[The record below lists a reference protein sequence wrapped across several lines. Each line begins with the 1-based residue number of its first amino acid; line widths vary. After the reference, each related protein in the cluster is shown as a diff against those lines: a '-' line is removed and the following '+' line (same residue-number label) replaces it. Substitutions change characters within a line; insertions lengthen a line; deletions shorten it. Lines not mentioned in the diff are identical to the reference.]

1 MTALARKPNMNDY
14 SEKYKVLPF
23 EPVLSRY
30 RRARTC
36 EFIETKDIDLWVEVG
51 CGTQPLPN
59 LVEGRRWIVVE
70 PAAEFRALVTPVN
83 ATTYAA
89 VGDVPP
95 VAERCGIII
104 DSLLH
109 EVPDPVGLLR
119 AYGSIFTH
127 PENIYRIN
135 VPNALSF
142 HRQIANGMG
151 LIDSLHDVS
160 ATGHHLQQPRVY
172 RPESLQLELES
183 AGLEVLE
190 LTSSFPKLFTNG
202 QLQAIIDHGIVDEL
216 VFLAMDTLDASLGLA
231 GAELVAVCR
240 KH

>member
-1 MTALARKPNMNDY
+1 MNAY
-14 SEKYKVLPF
+14 SDKYKVLPF

-36 EFIETKDIDLWVEVG
+36 EFIAAQDIDLWVEVG

-59 LVEGRRWIVVE
+59 LIEGRRWIVVE
-70 PAAEFRALVTPVN
+70 PAAEFRALVTPKDT
-83 ATTYAA
+83 ASYAA
-89 VGDVPP
+89 VEDIAP

-109 EVPDPVGLLR
+109 ELPDPVGLLR
-119 AYGSIFTH
+119 AYGSRFTH
-127 PENIYRIN
+127 PDNVYRIN

-142 HRQIANGMG
+142 HRQIAHRMG
-151 LIDSLHDVS
+151 LIESLHDVS
-160 ATGHHLQQPRVY
+160 ATGRHLQQSRVY
-172 RPESLQLELES
+172 TPESLTEELQS
-183 AGLEVLE
+183 AGLKVLE
-190 LTSSFPKLFTNG
+190 LTSSFPKLFTHA
-202 QLQAIIDHGIVDEL
+202 QMQAMIDHGIIDES
-216 VFLAMDTLDASLGLA
+216 VFLAMDALDSSLGLA